1 MQRIRAWL
9 LWPVL
14 FFLGALDR
22 ETPLARVLLI
32 IPAVVVSGWKG
43 LLLHFGVG
51 KQDALDIPSQC
62 WGFCDPLLVW
72 DSEGSFKHR
81 ATDYLVEWVRKRP
94 QRAAKLGSMVILVL
108 VVVAAVGWMI

>member
-1 MQRIRAWL
+1 M
-9 LWPVL
+9 
-14 FFLGALDR
+14 
-22 ETPLARVLLI
+22 LLI

-51 KQDALDIPSQC
+51 KPDALDIPKQC
-62 WGFCDPLLVW
+62 WGFCDPLLTW

-94 QRAAKLGSMVILVL
+94 QRAAKLGSLVILAL
-108 VVVAAVGWMI
+108 ALLALAGWVV